1 MRCSI
6 VNSNCPPP
14 MKLSAALFVFNDV
27 LVSWLLGGSGG
38 GLGGAPETM
47 SSLLAGG
54 SVMKPA
60 SSDKVL

>member
-1 MRCSI
+1 
-6 VNSNCPPP
+6 

-27 LVSWLLGGSGG
+27 LVSWPLGGGEG
-38 GLGGAPETM
+38 GGAPETM

-54 SVMKPA
+54 VVMKPA

>member
-1 MRCSI
+1 
-6 VNSNCPPP
+6 

>member
-1 MRCSI
+1 
-6 VNSNCPPP
+6 
-14 MKLSAALFVFNDV
+14 MKLCTALFALNDV
-27 LVSWLLGGSGG
+27 LVSWLLGGGG
-38 GLGGAPETM
+38 GGEGGGAPETM